1 MITWEEVKRG
11 SLFVR
16 TTIFRLC
23 ILHGILCARQEFGTR
38 AMVKEYP
45 FGLYDLEHAI
55 NLCIQLCVDKEINDS
70 KTITKLCFAII
81 DVSISSSCKVLI
93 KRDEPIYLQPS
104 LFFY

>member
-1 MITWEEVKRG
+1 MFILQSISFTTWEEVKRG
-11 SLFVR
+11 SLVIR

-45 FGLYDLEHAI
+45 FGVYDLEHAI
-55 NLCIQLCVDKEINDS
+55 NLCIRLCVDEEINDS

-81 DVSISSSCKVLI
+81 DVSICTHAHIFVQGIKV
-93 KRDEPIYLQPS
+93 
-104 LFFY
+104 

>member
-23 ILHGILCARQEFGTR
+23 ILHSILIARQGFGTR

-45 FGLYDLEHAI
+45 FGVYDLEHAI
-55 NLCIQLCVDKEINDS
+55 NLCAQLCIDQEISNE
-70 KTITKLCFAII
+70 KTITELCLSVI
-81 DVSISSSCKVLI
+81 DVSNAIML
-93 KRDEPIYLQPS
+93 L
-104 LFFY
+104 L